1 MNWRLKENIDVIQ
14 VWGKGPEKG
23 DMKWECSEN
32 EKGKEKV
39 KINRDPLFQIVEFMS
54 RDLQTLENPIVP
66 DWHEHKAGAHLWR
79 WWERKQNGGPE
90 LCQQSHG
97 VRVYIQPNGLRRE
110 GSNKDVGGGVLL
122 QIK

>member
-39 KINRDPLFQIVEFMS
+39 NDGKIWKNRM
-54 RDLQTLENPIVP
+54 
-66 DWHEHKAGAHLWR
+66 G
-79 WWERKQNGGPE
+79 
-90 LCQQSHG
+90 
-97 VRVYIQPNGLRRE
+97 
-110 GSNKDVGGGVLL
+110 
-122 QIK
+122 

>member
-39 KINRDPLFQIVEFMS
+39 NDGKI
-54 RDLQTLENPIVP
+54 
-66 DWHEHKAGAHLWR
+66 
-79 WWERKQNGGPE
+79 WEKQNGIIHWYSNLALNFA
-90 LCQQSHG
+90 LCFSLFLFL
-97 VRVYIQPNGLRRE
+97 V
-110 GSNKDVGGGVLL
+110 K
-122 QIK
+122 